1 MHALTEPAAP
11 GSGGKPTAPGGDR
24 NAARDAKREKA
35 QGNPWLTL
43 VAVALGVMMVGLDGT
58 VVGVANPTIAADL
71 DASLSGLQWVTNGYL
86 LALAVLLI
94 LGGKLGDKYG
104 RKKVFLA
111 GIVGFAVTSL
121 GCALSPSIGVLIF
134 FRVLQGVAGALL
146 MPSTLA
152 LIRAAFP
159 PSELNR
165 AVGIWGGSSALAV
178 ASGPIVGGLL
188 VEHVSWESIFLLN
201 LPLGLLAAIVT
212 IAWVKESK
220 DEEHAGSFDIPGVV
234 LLSTGLFLIVWG
246 LIKAQEKGWGSPY
259 VIAFVVV
266 GFVVMGLFG
275 LREHRAEDPLLP
287 LDIFRERSVWA
298 GTVLVIVGFFAL
310 FGVLFFI
317 GLYLQNTHGYSPVQ
331 TGVRMLPLTAVFV
344 ISAPLGGIL
353 TEKFGPRPPLIL
365 GMLMLVVAFL
375 GLAQLEV
382 DTPYSGQWPFFL
394 IIGLSFGLVIVSTTQ
409 AIVGNV
415 PVERG
420 GIAGGLQ
427 STANQLG
434 GVLGTAVF
442 GSIIASS
449 VTSSLGDNL
458 ADEKVPANVAA
469 IVSKSGE
476 VIAQGVSPVDAAR
489 APQDVISAITQASGG
504 QIPPGVAKGVTD
516 ASLGAFMDGLHAA
529 MYVGVGLAVV
539 AALLGLLIGRGRE
552 LEGDEVAAH

>member
-1 MHALTEPAAP
+1 MSAPTTPAGAAP
-11 GSGGKPTAPGGDR
+11 ASSR
-24 NAARDAKREKA
+24 QAREARRQRA

-94 LGGKLGDKYG
+94 LGGKLGDRFG
-104 RKKVFLA
+104 RKKVFVI
-111 GIVGFAVTSL
+111 GIVGFALTSL

-146 MPSTLA
+146 MPNTLA
-152 LIRAAFP
+152 LIRSAFP
-159 PSELNR
+159 PAELNR

-178 ASGPIVGGLL
+178 ASGPIIGGLL

-201 LPLGLLAAIVT
+201 LPLGLVAALVAF
-212 IAWVKESK
+212 AWVRESK
-220 DEEHAGSFDIPGVV
+220 DEEHVGSFDVPGVV
-234 LLSTGLFLIVWG
+234 LLSGGLFLVVWA
-246 LIKAQEKGWGSPY
+246 LIKAQEKGWGSAY
-259 VIAFVVV
+259 VLLFALAGLIVL
-266 GFVVMGLFG
+266 GLFV

-298 GTVLVIVGFFAL
+298 GTLLVVVGFFAL

-344 ISAPLGGIL
+344 VSAPLGGYL
-353 TEKFGPRPPLIL
+353 TERFGPRPSLIL
-365 GMLMLVVAFL
+365 GMVLLVVAFL
-375 GLAQLEV
+375 GLSRLEV
-382 DTPYSGQWPFFL
+382 DTSYSGQWPYFL

-409 AIVGNV
+409 AILGNV
-415 PVERG
+415 PVDRG
-420 GIAGGLQ
+420 GVAGGLQ
-427 STANQLG
+427 STAQQLG

-449 VTSSLGDNL
+449 VTGSLSDEL
-458 ADEKVPANVAA
+458 ASRDVPGPVAA
-469 IVSKSGE
+469 IVSRSGE
-476 VIAQGVSPVDAAR
+476 LIAQGVSPVDPEKAPKELLAGIAQAAGGSPS
-489 APQDVISAITQASGG
+489 PQLTAS
-504 QIPPGVAKGVTD
+504 VRD
-516 ASLGAFMDGLHAA
+516 ASYAVFIDGLHAA

-539 AALLGLLIGRGRE
+539 AAVLGLLVSRGRT
-552 LEGDEVAAH
+552 LEEDEVAGA

>member
-1 MHALTEPAAP
+1 MSSHDTVPPASTSP
-11 GSGGKPTAPGGDR
+11 PGGDR
-24 NAARDAKREKA
+24 AARRAKA

-58 VVGVANPTIAADL
+58 VVGVANPTIAKDL
-71 DASLSGLQWVTNGYL
+71 DASLAGLQWVTNGYL

-94 LGGKLGDKYG
+94 VGGKLGDKYG
-104 RKKVFLA
+104 RKKVF
-111 GIVGFAVTSL
+111 IVGIIGFALTSL
-121 GCALSPSIGVLIF
+121 GCALSSSIEMLIG

-146 MPSTLA
+146 MPNTLA
-152 LIRAAFP
+152 LIRASFP

-178 ASGPIVGGLL
+178 ASGPIIGGLL
-188 VEHVSWESIFLLN
+188 VEHVSWQSIFLLN
-201 LPLGLLAAIVT
+201 LPLGLLAAVVAV
-212 IAWVKESK
+212 AWVKESK
-220 DEEHAGSFDIPGVV
+220 DEQHSGSFDLPGVG
-234 LLSTGLFLIVWG
+234 LLSGGLFLIVWA
-246 LIKAQEKGWGSPY
+246 LIKAQDHGWGSAY
-259 VIAFVVV
+259 VLLFGLAGLLVLI
-266 GFVVMGLFG
+266 GFV

-287 LDIFRERSVWA
+287 LDIFRDRSVWA

-331 TGVRMLPLTAVFV
+331 TGVRMLPLTAMFV
-344 ISAPLGGIL
+344 VSAPLGGFL
-353 TEKFGPRPPLIL
+353 TERYGPRPPLVA
-365 GMLMLVVAFL
+365 GMLLLVVAFL
-375 GLAQLEV
+375 GLSRLQV
-382 DTPYSGQWPFFL
+382 DTSYNGQWPYFL
-394 IIGLSFGLVIVSTTQ
+394 IIGISFGLIIVSTTQ

-449 VTSSLGDNL
+449 VGSRLGEEL
-458 ADEKVPANVAA
+458 ADRDVPTAVSGV
-469 IVSKSGE
+469 VSKSGE
-476 VIAQGVSPVDAAR
+476 LVSQGVSPTDVAR
-489 APQDVISAITQASGG
+489 APAEVQQAITEAAGGTLAPNVAQA
-504 QIPPGVAKGVTD
+504 VTD
-516 ASLGAFMDGLHAA
+516 ASHAAFISGLHTA

-539 AALLGLLIGRGRE
+539 AAALGMLIGRGRE
-552 LEGDEVAAH
+552 LADDEVAAH

>member
-1 MHALTEPAAP
+1 MSAPTTPAGAAP
-11 GSGGKPTAPGGDR
+11 ASSR
-24 NAARDAKREKA
+24 QAREARRQRA
-35 QGNPWLTL
+35 QANPWLTL

-94 LGGKLGDKYG
+94 LGGKLGDRFG
-104 RKKVFLA
+104 RKKVFVI
-111 GIVGFAVTSL
+111 GIVGFALTSL

-146 MPSTLA
+146 MPNTLA
-152 LIRAAFP
+152 LIRSAFP
-159 PSELNR
+159 PAELNR

-178 ASGPIVGGLL
+178 ASGPIIGGLL

-201 LPLGLLAAIVT
+201 LPLGLVAALVAF
-212 IAWVKESK
+212 AWVRESK
-220 DEEHAGSFDIPGVV
+220 DEEHVGSFDVPGVV
-234 LLSTGLFLIVWG
+234 LLSGGLFLVVWA
-246 LIKAQEKGWGSPY
+246 LIKAQEKGWGSAY
-259 VIAFVVV
+259 VLLFALAGLIVL
-266 GFVVMGLFG
+266 GLFV

-298 GTVLVIVGFFAL
+298 GTLLVVVGFFAL

-344 ISAPLGGIL
+344 VSAPLGGYL
-353 TEKFGPRPPLIL
+353 TERFGPRPPLIL
-365 GMLMLVVAFL
+365 GMVLLVVAFL
-375 GLAQLEV
+375 GLSRLEV
-382 DTPYSGQWPFFL
+382 DTSYSGQWPYFL

-409 AIVGNV
+409 AILGNV
-415 PVERG
+415 PVDRG
-420 GIAGGLQ
+420 GVAGGLQ
-427 STANQLG
+427 STAQQLG

-449 VTSSLGDNL
+449 VTGSLSDEL
-458 ADEKVPANVAA
+458 ASRDVPGPVAA
-469 IVSKSGE
+469 IVSRSGE
-476 VIAQGVSPVDAAR
+476 LIAQGVSPVDPEKAPKELLAGIAQAAGGSPS
-489 APQDVISAITQASGG
+489 PQLTAS
-504 QIPPGVAKGVTD
+504 VRD
-516 ASLGAFMDGLHAA
+516 ASYAVFIDGLHAA

-539 AALLGLLIGRGRE
+539 AAVLGLLVSRGRT
-552 LEGDEVAAH
+552 LEEDEVAGA

>member
-1 MHALTEPAAP
+1 MNAP
-11 GSGGKPTAPGGDR
+11 SQSAPPGK
-24 NAARDAKREKA
+24 NADRDARREKA

-104 RKKVFLA
+104 RKKIFLT
-111 GIVGFAVTSL
+111 GIVGFALTSL

-159 PSELNR
+159 PAELNR

-201 LPLGLLAAIVT
+201 LPLGLLAAFVT

-220 DEEHAGSFDIPGVV
+220 DETHVGSFDIPGVL
-234 LLSTGLFLIVWG
+234 LLSAGLFAIVWG
-246 LIKAQEKGWGSPY
+246 LIKAQERGWGSLY
-259 VIAFVVV
+259 VIGFVVA
-266 GFVVMGLFG
+266 GLIVMGLFV

-287 LDIFRERSVWA
+287 LDIFKERSVWA

-317 GLYLQNTHGYSPVQ
+317 GLYLQNTHGYSPVE

-344 ISAPLGGIL
+344 ISAPLGGVL

-442 GSIIASS
+442 GSIIAST
-449 VTSSLGDNL
+449 VTSNLDKNL
-458 ADEKVPANVAA
+458 ADEQVPGAVAGV
-469 IVSKSGE
+469 VSKSGE
-476 VIAQGVSPVDAAR
+476 LISQGVSPVDAAR
-489 APQDVISAITQASGG
+489 APKELLDGIAQAAGG
-504 QIPPGVAKGVTD
+504 QLPPNVARGITD
-516 ASLGAFMDGLHAA
+516 ASLNAFMQGLHTA

-552 LEGDEVAAH
+552 LADDEVAAH